1 MCNIKVNAC
10 CGCIPLRIGCIA
22 IAVLMLVAG
31 ILLAVFMDVTS
42 WVRVLV
48 IILEV
53 LTWVTL
59 LIGAIINHATVVIIS
74 LIGLLLLIIKD
85 VAVMIGLIIVFST
98 ASSFL
103 GPTGMEVTLFVI
115 ILIGYAIA
123 IGMLIYFGIVIN
135 SFYRE
140 LKFGGQ
146 GASYN
151 V

>member
-1 MCNIKVNAC
+1 
-10 CGCIPLRIGCIA
+10 
-22 IAVLMLVAG
+22 MLVAG

>member
-1 MCNIKVNAC
+1 
-10 CGCIPLRIGCIA
+10 
-22 IAVLMLVAG
+22 MLVAG
-31 ILLAVFMDVTS
+31 ILLAVFMDAIT
-42 WVRVLV
+42 WVKVLV
-48 IILEV
+48 VILEV

-74 LIGLLLLIIKD
+74 LVGVLLLIIKD
-85 VAVMIGLIIVFST
+85 VGVMIGLIIAFSL
-98 ASSFL
+98 ASSVVSVS
-103 GPTGMEVTLFVI
+103 GIDVTDDLVITVFVI